1 MTPNLNTRARLKRA
15 IRNNQR
21 IYSAWESFRNFRWF
35 TLAVIIILPI
45 YPSLSVIWSDYEA
58 RAGDYD
64 ETTIIT
70 AYEGDAGMEGS
81 YINKSGLVSTDFDTV
96 SQWTK
101 PRSSFGS
108 GGELIVTK
116 NERTKSYKIKAGDTI
131 GSIANRFAIS
141 ADAILW
147 TNDLSPDDTLIVG
160 SELRIPPVSGVIHK
174 VINGDTIS
182 EIARFYQVDVDD
194 IVKVNGL
201 KNAASIRKGMDLM
214 IPWAAQ
220 KTIQKTWSIT
230 KTIDKNP
237 TKTANLIPI
246 PTPTPYT
253 RPTVIDSAT
262 GLKSR
267 YLVKYTWLSR
277 GFAWGNCTW
286 YVGQNKSITWRGNA
300 NAWMKNA
307 KATWVKTGQ
316 KAVPWAII
324 QFSGRGY
331 NRYYGHVGIVADVT
345 DDYVIVKDMNYRR
358 INEVTIR
365 KIPKNDSSIDG
376 YIYTD

>member
-96 SQWTK
+96 SKWSK
-101 PRSSFGS
+101 PKPLASSGS
-108 GGELIVTK
+108 DISWWK
-116 NERTKSYKIKAGDTI
+116 NERTKSYKIVAGDTI
-131 GSIANRFAIS
+131 GSISNRFGIS

-147 TNDLSPDDTLIVG
+147 TNDLSVGDTLVVG
-160 SELRIPPVSGVIHK
+160 QELRIPPVSGVIHK
-174 VINGDTIS
+174 VVNGDTIS
-182 EIARFYQVDVDD
+182 EIARFYHVDSDD
-194 IVKVNGL
+194 IVRVNGL
-201 KNAASIRKGMDLM
+201 KDVASIRKGMELM
-214 IPWAAQ
+214 IPGAAQ
-220 KTIQKTWSIT
+220 KTIQKSGSIM
-230 KTIDKNP
+230 KTTERSP
-237 TKTANLIPI
+237 PKTANLIPI
-246 PTPTPYT
+246 PTPTPFT
-253 RPTVIDSAT
+253 RPTVVDSVT

-267 YLVKYTWLSR
+267 YLVKYTGLSR

-286 YVGQNKSITWRGNA
+286 YVGQNKGVIWRGNA

-307 KATWVKTGQ
+307 KAAWVKTWQ
-316 KAVPWAII
+316 KAIPWAII

-365 KIPKNDSSIDG
+365 KIPKNDSSIDW
-376 YIYTD
+376 YIYAD

>member
-1 MTPNLNTRARLKRA
+1 MTPNLNTRTRLKRA

-45 YPSLSVIWSDYEA
+45 YPSLSVIGSDYEA

-96 SQWTK
+96 SQGTK
-101 PRSSFGS
+101 PKSMSSSGS
-108 GGELIVTK
+108 ERAVTK
-116 NERTKSYKIKAGDTI
+116 NDRTKSYKVISWDTI
-131 GSIANRFAIS
+131 ESISNRFGIS

-147 TNDLSPDDTLIVG
+147 TNDLSSGDTLTVW
-160 SELRIPPVSGVIHK
+160 SELRIPPVSGVVHK

-182 EIARFYQVDVDD
+182 EIARFYRIDADD
-194 IVKVNGL
+194 IVRVNGL
-201 KNAASIRKGMDLM
+201 KNAASIRKGMELM
-214 IPWAAQ
+214 IPGAAQ
-220 KTIQKTWSIT
+220 KNSQLAIVAT
-230 KTIDKNP
+230 KTNE
-237 TKTANLIPI
+237 KTSSKTTNLIPI
-246 PTPTPYT
+246 PTPTPST
-253 RPTVIDSAT
+253 RPTVVDSVT
-262 GLKSR
+262 WLKSR
-267 YLVKYTWLSR
+267 YLVKHTGLSR
-277 GFAWGNCTW
+277 WFAWGNCTW
-286 YVGQNKSITWRGNA
+286 YVGQNKSVSWRGNA

-307 KATWVKTGQ
+307 KAAGVKTGQ

-324 QFSGRGY
+324 QFSGRWY

-365 KIPKNDSSIDG
+365 KILKGDSSIDG
-376 YIYTD
+376 YIYVD